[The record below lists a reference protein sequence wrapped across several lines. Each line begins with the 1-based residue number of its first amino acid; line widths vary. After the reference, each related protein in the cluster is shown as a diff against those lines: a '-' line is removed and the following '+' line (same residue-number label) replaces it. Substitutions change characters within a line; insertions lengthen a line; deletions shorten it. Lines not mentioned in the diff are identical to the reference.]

1 MNLIFARKNHGNLQ
15 PTISLGNEDA
25 TARRRTPSPRL
36 RACNS
41 EMEGPILE
49 TLQKLLAALST
60 QEPVAPPL
68 PSRKAALGVLDLW
81 LEHSAAAEYLGVWWM
96 TYTMNEE
103 RCFESTKTTSKEIA
117 NKIWKHREGELALG
131 LFKIPWAGKGMRF
144 GKLCEGFERSH
155 FAGLTENTIRGH
167 RSYWAI

>member
-1 MNLIFARKNHGNLQ
+1 MNLIFARKKPWKLTTNYLTRNRGQHGEEPQVHAYVLVI
-15 PTISLGNEDA
+15 PK
-25 TARRRTPSPRL
+25 
-36 RACNS
+36 
-41 EMEGPILE
+41 MEGPILE

-60 QEPVAPPL
+60 HEPMAPPL
-68 PSRKAALGVLDLW
+68 PSRKAALELLDSW
-81 LEHSAAAEYLGVWWM
+81 LGHSAAAEYLDVWWM

-144 GKLCEGFERSH
+144 GKLCEAFERSH